1 MTTETAI
8 ATMVDRI
15 VGRFH
20 PSRVVLFGSQ
30 ARGTA
35 NEWSDVDLLV
45 VMGDAPDKRR
55 AAVEMRRLLGDMPVS
70 KDIVVT
76 TPDEI
81 ARRVTWLAPFFMR
94 RFEKERS
101 SMNDPDSAAV
111 VLQRGHRSLR
121 LLTELPSAPRHACCS
136 PTSRREGVEGGLGT
150 ATEFFTH
157 DLEPCATIAP
167 VRTTHAW

>member
-45 VMGDAPDKRR
+45 VVGEAPDKRR
-55 AAVEMRRLLGDMPVS
+55 AAVEIRRLLGDMSVS

-81 ARRVTWLAPFFMR
+81 ARRGHVVGTVLH
-94 RFEKERS
+94 
-101 SMNDPDSAAV
+101 AA
-111 VLQRGHRSLR
+111 L
-121 LLTELPSAPRHACCS
+121 
-136 PTSRREGVEGGLGT
+136 REGKVVYER
-150 ATEFFTH
+150 
-157 DLEPCATIAP
+157 P
-167 VRTTHAW
+167 